1 MTAVT
6 YLTRHRRPGIV
17 ILCSIV
23 AVLSM
28 LFVLPPAI
36 ASAADSGAQAVDEC
50 NPTASNGCVNGIL
63 QDADKKPIAD
73 VTITLSGKATA
84 ETKTAADGKWA
95 FSVADDGDYTVTI
108 DASVAKEHGLKAS
121 SATVTIKKARF
132 DKQRGVVRFDQAG
145 DSAGSGTSGTSGS
158 SGSANGTK
166 GATGTSGSTAA
177 TQSPVKKDGS
187 NVGKRIWQQ
196 LYSGIIFGLMLGLM
210 SVGMNLVY
218 GTTGLQSFSHGEQ
231 VTLGGLMAYVGTQM
245 LHMPLIASAIFAIVI
260 GALTGFIQNEIVWG
274 PLRRRHVGTMQQMIV
289 TIGLSMALQYT
300 FQFFFGGDIKG
311 IVKSV
316 PDSFQLGPITTDM
329 PTLVS
334 ALIAICVIVGVTLF
348 LYKTRLGRA
357 TRAVSDN
364 AALAAASGI
373 NVDQVVRVV
382 WILSCAMAALSG
394 VLLGVYLNGI
404 SWNTGATLIL
414 LMFAAVTLG
423 GLGTANGALIGSL
436 VIGIVADMSSLVI
449 PNDMRYASA
458 LAILIIVL
466 LVRPQG
472 IPTLKLGPDYL
483 AMVTLA
489 AAEIIRII
497 GRSTA
502 MTNFTGG
509 SAGISPQDFT
519 EKFESLS
526 PLPDGSTTFLLWTYS
541 NNIANSWWLRIVA
554 WVLVVIAALLCW
566 RWFHSPWGRMLKG
579 IREDENAIR
588 SLGKPVTR
596 YKMES
601 LILGGLFGAIAGII
615 FVLPRSV
622 QPDSLGRTVTFYVW
636 TILLLGGA
644 ATILGPVL
652 GSCVLWVLLT
662 FVKEVMRNTVPE
674 TLISSNQI
682 EALGWVI
689 VGVALMCLVIFRP
702 QGLLGDRKELAFHA

>member
-1 MTAVT
+1 MTAVP
-6 YLTRHRRPGIV
+6 YLTRHRRSGIALACA
-17 ILCSIV
+17 IF

-28 LFVLPPAI
+28 LLILPPAA
-36 ASAADSGAQAVDEC
+36 ASAASAAQPVDEC

-63 QDADKKPIAD
+63 QDADKHPIAG
-73 VTITLSGKATA
+73 VTITLSGKESA

-108 DASVAKEHGLKAS
+108 DAAVAKEHGLKSS
-121 SATVTIKKARF
+121 SATVTIKKASF

-145 DSAGSGTSGTSGS
+145 DSSGASAAAGPSNGKTTGA
-158 SGSANGTK
+158 SGSA
-166 GATGTSGSTAA
+166 ATA
-177 TQSPVKKDGS
+177 SPAKSNGS
-187 NVGKRIWQQ
+187 NIGKRIWQQ

-245 LHMPLIASAIFAIVI
+245 LHMPLVASAIFAIAI
-260 GALTGFIQNEIVWG
+260 GALTGLIQNEIVWG

-311 IVKSV
+311 IVTSV
-316 PDSFQLGPITTDM
+316 PDSFHIGPITTDM
-329 PTLVS
+329 PTLLS

-423 GLGTANGALIGSL
+423 GLGTANGALVGSL
-436 VIGIVADMSSLVI
+436 VIGVVADMSSLVI

-472 IPTLKLGPDYL
+472 I
-483 AMVTLA
+483 
-489 AAEIIRII
+489 
-497 GRSTA
+497 
-502 MTNFTGG
+502 F
-509 SAGISPQDFT
+509 
-519 EKFESLS
+519 
-526 PLPDGSTTFLLWTYS
+526 
-541 NNIANSWWLRIVA
+541 
-554 WVLVVIAALLCW
+554 
-566 RWFHSPWGRMLKG
+566 
-579 IREDENAIR
+579 
-588 SLGKPVTR
+588 GKQQR
-596 YKMES
+596 
-601 LILGGLFGAIAGII
+601 
-615 FVLPRSV
+615 
-622 QPDSLGRTVTFYVW
+622 
-636 TILLLGGA
+636 
-644 ATILGPVL
+644 
-652 GSCVLWVLLT
+652 
-662 FVKEVMRNTVPE
+662 
-674 TLISSNQI
+674 
-682 EALGWVI
+682 
-689 VGVALMCLVIFRP
+689 VG
-702 QGLLGDRKELAFHA
+702 

>member
-6 YLTRHRRPGIV
+6 YFKRHRRSGIA
-17 ILCSIV
+17 IFCSIF

-28 LFVLPPAI
+28 LSILPPV
-36 ASAADSGAQAVDEC
+36 AAMAAEAVDVC
-50 NPTASNGCVNGIL
+50 NPTSDNGCVNGIL
-63 QDADKKPIAD
+63 QDADKRPIAGAT
-73 VTITLSGKATA
+73 VTLSGKESA
-84 ETKTAADGKWA
+84 KTTTDADGKWA
-95 FSVADDGDYTVTI
+95 FSVADDGDYMVTI
-108 DASVAKEHGLKAS
+108 DDAVAKEHGLKAS
-121 SATVTIKKARF
+121 SATVTIKKASF

-145 DSAGSGTSGTSGS
+145 ANSSASGTSDSGESDTQSAKKSGS
-158 SGSANGTK
+158 NI
-166 GATGTSGSTAA
+166 
-177 TQSPVKKDGS
+177 
-187 NVGKRIWQQ
+187 GKRIWPQ

-231 VTLGGLMAYVGTQM
+231 VTLGGLMAYVGTQI
-245 LHMPLIASAIFAIVI
+245 LHMPVVASAIFAIVV
-260 GALTGFIQNEIVWG
+260 GALTGLIQNEIVWG
-274 PLRRRHVGTMQQMIV
+274 PLRRRHIGTMQQMIV

-316 PDSFQLGPITTDM
+316 PNSFQIGPITTDM
-329 PTLVS
+329 PTLLS
-334 ALIAICVIVGVTLF
+334 AAIAIVVIIGVTLF

-394 VLLGVYLNGI
+394 VLLGIYLNGI

-472 IPTLKLGPDYL
+472 I
-483 AMVTLA
+483 
-489 AAEIIRII
+489 
-497 GRSTA
+497 
-502 MTNFTGG
+502 F
-509 SAGISPQDFT
+509 
-519 EKFESLS
+519 
-526 PLPDGSTTFLLWTYS
+526 
-541 NNIANSWWLRIVA
+541 
-554 WVLVVIAALLCW
+554 
-566 RWFHSPWGRMLKG
+566 
-579 IREDENAIR
+579 
-588 SLGKPVTR
+588 GKQQR
-596 YKMES
+596 
-601 LILGGLFGAIAGII
+601 
-615 FVLPRSV
+615 
-622 QPDSLGRTVTFYVW
+622 
-636 TILLLGGA
+636 
-644 ATILGPVL
+644 
-652 GSCVLWVLLT
+652 
-662 FVKEVMRNTVPE
+662 
-674 TLISSNQI
+674 
-682 EALGWVI
+682 
-689 VGVALMCLVIFRP
+689 VG
-702 QGLLGDRKELAFHA
+702 

>member
-84 ETKTAADGKWA
+84 ETKTTADGKWA

-108 DASVAKEHGLKAS
+108 DASVAKEHGLKTS
-121 SATVTIKKARF
+121 SATVTIKKASF

-145 DSAGSGTSGTSGS
+145 DSTGSGTSGS
-158 SGSANGTK
+158 SSSSSAGSKKDAS
-166 GATGTSGSTAA
+166 ATTAA
-177 TQSPVKKDGS
+177 TQSPAKEQS
-187 NVGKRIWQQ
+187 NIGKRIWQQ

-472 IPTLKLGPDYL
+472 I
-483 AMVTLA
+483 
-489 AAEIIRII
+489 
-497 GRSTA
+497 
-502 MTNFTGG
+502 F
-509 SAGISPQDFT
+509 
-519 EKFESLS
+519 
-526 PLPDGSTTFLLWTYS
+526 
-541 NNIANSWWLRIVA
+541 
-554 WVLVVIAALLCW
+554 
-566 RWFHSPWGRMLKG
+566 
-579 IREDENAIR
+579 
-588 SLGKPVTR
+588 GKQQR
-596 YKMES
+596 
-601 LILGGLFGAIAGII
+601 
-615 FVLPRSV
+615 
-622 QPDSLGRTVTFYVW
+622 
-636 TILLLGGA
+636 
-644 ATILGPVL
+644 
-652 GSCVLWVLLT
+652 
-662 FVKEVMRNTVPE
+662 
-674 TLISSNQI
+674 
-682 EALGWVI
+682 
-689 VGVALMCLVIFRP
+689 VG
-702 QGLLGDRKELAFHA
+702 

>member
-108 DASVAKEHGLKAS
+108 DASVAQEHGLKTS
-121 SATVTIKKARF
+121 SATVTIKKASF

-145 DSAGSGTSGTSGS
+145 DSTGSGTSGS
-158 SGSANGTK
+158 SSSSSAGSKKDAS
-166 GATGTSGSTAA
+166 ATTAA
-177 TQSPVKKDGS
+177 TQSPAKEQS
-187 NVGKRIWQQ
+187 NIGKRIWQQ

-472 IPTLKLGPDYL
+472 I
-483 AMVTLA
+483 
-489 AAEIIRII
+489 
-497 GRSTA
+497 
-502 MTNFTGG
+502 F
-509 SAGISPQDFT
+509 
-519 EKFESLS
+519 
-526 PLPDGSTTFLLWTYS
+526 
-541 NNIANSWWLRIVA
+541 
-554 WVLVVIAALLCW
+554 
-566 RWFHSPWGRMLKG
+566 
-579 IREDENAIR
+579 
-588 SLGKPVTR
+588 GKQQR
-596 YKMES
+596 
-601 LILGGLFGAIAGII
+601 
-615 FVLPRSV
+615 
-622 QPDSLGRTVTFYVW
+622 
-636 TILLLGGA
+636 
-644 ATILGPVL
+644 
-652 GSCVLWVLLT
+652 
-662 FVKEVMRNTVPE
+662 
-674 TLISSNQI
+674 
-682 EALGWVI
+682 
-689 VGVALMCLVIFRP
+689 VG
-702 QGLLGDRKELAFHA
+702 

>member
-108 DASVAKEHGLKAS
+108 DASVAKEHGLKTS
-121 SATVTIKKARF
+121 SATVTIKKASF

-145 DSAGSGTSGTSGS
+145 DSTGSGTSGS
-158 SGSANGTK
+158 SSSSSAGSKKDAS
-166 GATGTSGSTAA
+166 ATTAA
-177 TQSPVKKDGS
+177 TQSPAKEQS

-311 IVKSV
+311 IIKSV

-472 IPTLKLGPDYL
+472 I
-483 AMVTLA
+483 
-489 AAEIIRII
+489 
-497 GRSTA
+497 
-502 MTNFTGG
+502 F
-509 SAGISPQDFT
+509 
-519 EKFESLS
+519 
-526 PLPDGSTTFLLWTYS
+526 
-541 NNIANSWWLRIVA
+541 
-554 WVLVVIAALLCW
+554 
-566 RWFHSPWGRMLKG
+566 
-579 IREDENAIR
+579 
-588 SLGKPVTR
+588 GKQQR
-596 YKMES
+596 
-601 LILGGLFGAIAGII
+601 
-615 FVLPRSV
+615 
-622 QPDSLGRTVTFYVW
+622 
-636 TILLLGGA
+636 
-644 ATILGPVL
+644 
-652 GSCVLWVLLT
+652 
-662 FVKEVMRNTVPE
+662 
-674 TLISSNQI
+674 
-682 EALGWVI
+682 
-689 VGVALMCLVIFRP
+689 VG
-702 QGLLGDRKELAFHA
+702 

>member
-121 SATVTIKKARF
+121 SATVTIRKASF

-145 DSAGSGTSGTSGS
+145 DSAGSGTSGSSSSSSAGS
-158 SGSANGTK
+158 KKDASAT
-166 GATGTSGSTAA
+166 TAA
-177 TQSPVKKDGS
+177 TQSPAKEQS
-187 NVGKRIWQQ
+187 NIGKRIWQQ

-472 IPTLKLGPDYL
+472 IFGK
-483 AMVTLA
+483 
-489 AAEIIRII
+489 
-497 GRSTA
+497 
-502 MTNFTGG
+502 
-509 SAGISPQDFT
+509 QQ
-519 EKFESLS
+519 
-526 PLPDGSTTFLLWTYS
+526 
-541 NNIANSWWLRIVA
+541 
-554 WVLVVIAALLCW
+554 
-566 RWFHSPWGRMLKG
+566 RMG
-579 IREDENAIR
+579 
-588 SLGKPVTR
+588 
-596 YKMES
+596 
-601 LILGGLFGAIAGII
+601 
-615 FVLPRSV
+615 
-622 QPDSLGRTVTFYVW
+622 
-636 TILLLGGA
+636 
-644 ATILGPVL
+644 
-652 GSCVLWVLLT
+652 
-662 FVKEVMRNTVPE
+662 
-674 TLISSNQI
+674 
-682 EALGWVI
+682 
-689 VGVALMCLVIFRP
+689 
-702 QGLLGDRKELAFHA
+702 